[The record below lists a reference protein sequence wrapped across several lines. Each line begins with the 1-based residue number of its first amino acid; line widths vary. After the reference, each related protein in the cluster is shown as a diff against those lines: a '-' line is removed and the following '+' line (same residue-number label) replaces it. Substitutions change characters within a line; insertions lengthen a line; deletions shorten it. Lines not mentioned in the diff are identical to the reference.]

1 MIKKQYLKNKPLC
14 KVTFSLPLEAAPD
27 ATEVKLLGD
36 FNDWDWEKGIAMK
49 LVNAAYTVMIELETG
64 RQYEF
69 RYLIDNYIWENDWEA
84 DGYLPTPYGVY
95 NSIVSIEEVDIKTA
109 PVTEKKPTKAAPA
122 KKATTKKAAPKKA
135 DSKKDDLTK
144 VEGIGPKIAEIL
156 TNSGIAT
163 FESLGNAKAKDIKSI
178 LEGAGSR
185 YKMHDPTTWP
195 KQAKLAAKGDWDKL
209 AKLQDELK
217 GGKKA

>member
-1 MIKKQYLKNKPLC
+1 MVKKQYLKNKPLC

-36 FNDWDWEKGIAMK
+36 FNNWDWEKGITMK
-49 LVNAAYTVMIELETG
+49 LTNAEYTVMIELETG

-84 DGYLPTPYGVY
+84 DGYTPTPYGVY
-95 NSIVSIEEVDIKTA
+95 NSIVRIEEVDVKK
-109 PVTEKKPTKAAPA
+109 PVGIEKKPAKAAPA
-122 KKATTKKAAPKKA
+122 KKTTDQKTAPKKA
-135 DSKKDDLTK
+135 VSSKDDLTK
-144 VEGIGPKIAEIL
+144 IEGIGPKIAEIL
-156 TNSGIAT
+156 TKNGIAT
-163 FESLGNAKAKDIKSI
+163 FEGLGNAKAKDLKAI
-178 LEGAGSR
+178 LENVGSR